1 MSRRTLRV
9 IEPLLGLLL
18 LSSVLSAQNTSSDTL
33 AAAQAGRSFANA
45 QGTFGWFAAGVG
57 GGFVLGPVGAGL
69 AVGVAEARRTP
80 LPPHEQWR
88 LAAADHVYSQ
98 VFARAYRERL
108 QARRR
113 RSAIIGGALG
123 TVALGVLIFN
133 WRETPPLPA
142 TP

>member
-1 MSRRTLRV
+1 MSRVPLRV
-9 IEPLLGLLL
+9 IEPLLGLLVL
-18 LSSVLSAQNTSSDTL
+18 ASILSAQNTSSDTL
-33 AAAQAGRSFANA
+33 AAAQSGRAFANV
-45 QGTFGWFAAGVG
+45 QGTLGWFAAGVG

-88 LAAADHVYSQ
+88 LAAADHVYLE

-123 TVALGVLIFN
+123 TVALGVLIYN
-133 WRETPPLPA
+133 WRETGPLPA
-142 TP
+142 P